1 MDKQITR
8 SKQPLNIPTGTI
20 LNIGLLVGAF
30 LVGRKLLQTFGV
42 VKTQKEQDQE
52 ANVTQAETGS
62 VTQVSAVNP
71 SNPALALNPRYH
83 FTIVNDYIKKK
94 GISKPSGEDLKKIY
108 SPFPG
113 SNIFYDVA
121 LQGIAKQIYD
131 SKGFFNDNE
140 EQLFDAFQKTRNQAQ
155 ISYVSGVFQ
164 RDYKRD
170 LFSFLQKFLSEAEL
184 SKVYQIIKG
193 KPLI

>member
-1 MDKQITR
+1 MEKQIN
-8 SKQPLNIPTGTI
+8 KQPINIPTGTI

-42 VKTQKEQDQE
+42 VKTEKEKEQA
-52 ANVTQAETGS
+52 ANVNQAETGS
-62 VTQVSAVNP
+62 VTQSSVVNP

-94 GISKPSGEDLKKIY
+94 GVSKPSGEDLKKIY
-108 SPFPG
+108 TPFPG

-121 LQGIAKQIYD
+121 LQGIAKQIWN
-131 SKGFFNDNE
+131 SKGLFNDNE
-140 EQLFDAFQKTRNQAQ
+140 EQLFDAFQKARNQAQ
-155 ISYVSGVFQ
+155 ISYIAGVFQ

-170 LFSFLQKFLSEAEL
+170 LFSFLQSFLNEAEI
-184 SKVYQIIKG
+184 SKVYNIIKG

>member
-1 MDKQITR
+1 MEKQIN
-8 SKQPLNIPTGTI
+8 KDPINIPTKTI

-42 VKTQKEQDQE
+42 VKTAKEEEQE
-52 ANVTQAETGS
+52 ANVNQAESGS
-62 VTQVSAVNP
+62 VTQVSTVNP
-71 SNPALALNPRYH
+71 KNPSLALNPRYH
-83 FTIVNDYIKKK
+83 FTIMADYIKKK
-94 GISKPSGEDLKKIY
+94 GKTKPSPDDLKKVY

-140 EQLFDAFQKTRNQAQ
+140 EKLFDAFQKTRNQAQ

-170 LFSFLQKFLSEAEL
+170 LFSFLQKFLSVEEL
-184 SKVYQIIKG
+184 AKVYQIIKG
-193 KPLI
+193 KPLT

>member
-1 MDKQITR
+1 MDKQIT
-8 SKQPLNIPTGTI
+8 KQPINIPTGTI

-42 VKTQKEQDQE
+42 VKTEKEQEQA

-108 SPFPG
+108 TPFPG

-121 LQGIAKQIYD
+121 LQGIAKQVWD

-140 EQLFDAFQKTRNQAQ
+140 GQLFDAFQKARNQAQ
-155 ISYVSGVFQ
+155 ISYIAGVFQ

-170 LFSFLQKFLSEAEL
+170 LFSFLQSFLNEAEI
-184 SKVYQIIKG
+184 SKVYNIIKG

>member
-42 VKTQKEQDQE
+42 VKTQKEQEQE
-52 ANVTQAETGS
+52 ANVIQAESGS
-62 VTQVSAVNP
+62 VTQSSAVNP
-71 SNPALALNPRYH
+71 SNPSLALNPRYH
-83 FTIVNDYIKKK
+83 FTIMADYIKKK
-94 GISKPSGEDLKKIY
+94 GRSKPTGEDFKKVY
-108 SPFPG
+108 TPFPG

-121 LQGIAKQIYD
+121 LQGIAKQIWN
-131 SKGFFNDNE
+131 SKGIFNDNE
-140 EQLFDAFQKTRNQAQ
+140 TQLFDAFQKARNQAQ
-155 ISYVSGVFQ
+155 ISYIAGVFQ

-170 LFSFLQKFLSEAEL
+170 LFSFLQSFLNDAEL

-193 KPLI
+193 KPIV

>member
-1 MDKQITR
+1 MEKQIN
-8 SKQPLNIPTGTI
+8 KDPINIPTKTI

-42 VKTQKEQDQE
+42 VKTAKEEEQE
-52 ANVTQAETGS
+52 SNVNQAESGS
-62 VTQVSAVNP
+62 VTQVSTVNP
-71 SNPALALNPRYH
+71 KNPSLALNPRYH
-83 FTIVNDYIKKK
+83 FTIMADYVKKK
-94 GISKPSGEDLKKIY
+94 GKTKPSPDDLKKVY

-140 EQLFDAFQKTRNQAQ
+140 EKLFDAFQKTRNQAQ

-170 LFSFLQKFLSEAEL
+170 LFSFLQKFLSVEEL
-184 SKVYQIIKG
+184 DKVYQIIKG
-193 KPLI
+193 KPLV

>member
-1 MDKQITR
+1 MEKQIT
-8 SKQPLNIPTGTI
+8 KNPVNIPTGTI

-42 VKTQKEQDQE
+42 VKTQKEQEQE
-52 ANVTQAETGS
+52 ANVIKAESGS
-62 VTQVSAVNP
+62 VTQASSVIP

-83 FTIVNDYIKKK
+83 FTIMKEYLKKIGK
-94 GISKPSGEDLKKIY
+94 TKPSAEDQKKIY

-121 LQGIAKQIYD
+121 LQGIAKQLWD

-140 EQLFDAFQKTRNQAQ
+140 EQAFDAFQKARNQAQ
-155 ISYVSGVFQ
+155 ISYIAGVFQ

-170 LFSFLQKFLSEAEL
+170 LFSFLQSFMNEAEI
-184 SKVYQIIKG
+184 SKVYSIIKG
-193 KPLI
+193 KPLY

>member
-1 MDKQITR
+1 MEKQITK
-8 SKQPLNIPTGTI
+8 SPVNIPTGTI

-42 VKTQKEQDQE
+42 VKTQKEQEQE
-52 ANVTQAETGS
+52 ANVIAAESGS
-62 VTQVSAVNP
+62 VTQASSVNP

-83 FTIVNDYIKKK
+83 FTIMKEYLKKIGK
-94 GISKPSGEDLKKIY
+94 TKSSAEDQKKIY

-121 LQGIAKQIYD
+121 LQGIAKQLWD

-140 EQLFDAFQKTRNQAQ
+140 EQAFDAFQKARNQAQ
-155 ISYVSGVFQ
+155 ISYIAGVFQ

-170 LFSFLQKFLSEAEL
+170 LFSFLQSFMNEAEI
-184 SKVYQIIKG
+184 SKVYSIIKG
-193 KPLI
+193 KPLY

>member
-1 MDKQITR
+1 MEKQI
-8 SKQPLNIPTGTI
+8 SKQPINIPTGTI
-20 LNIGLLVGAF
+20 LNVGLLIGAF
-30 LVGRKLLQTFGV
+30 LAGKKLLQTFGV
-42 VKTQKEQDQE
+42 IKTAKEAEQE
-52 ANVTQAETGS
+52 GNVITAEAGS
-62 VTQVSAVNP
+62 VTQVTSVNP

-83 FTIVNDYIKKK
+83 FTIVKDYLSKK

-113 SNIFYDVA
+113 SNLFYDTA
-121 LQGIAKQIYD
+121 LQQIAKQIWD

-140 EQLFDAFQKTRNQAQ
+140 EQLFDAFQKARNQAQ
-155 ISYVSGVFQ
+155 ISYISGVFQ

-170 LFSFLQKFLSEAEL
+170 LFSFLQGFLDQAEL

-193 KPLI
+193 KPII

>member
-1 MDKQITR
+1 MDKQIT
-8 SKQPLNIPTGTI
+8 KQPINIPTGTI

-42 VKTQKEQDQE
+42 VKTEKEQEQA

-108 SPFPG
+108 TPFPG

-121 LQGIAKQIYD
+121 LQGIAKQVWD

-140 EQLFDAFQKTRNQAQ
+140 GQLFDAFQKARNQAQ
-155 ISYVSGVFQ
+155 ISYIAGVFQ

-170 LFSFLQKFLSEAEL
+170 LFSFLQSFLNEAEI

>member
-1 MDKQITR
+1 MTKN
-8 SKQPLNIPTGTI
+8 PVNIPTGTI

-42 VKTQKEQDQE
+42 VKTQKEQEQE
-52 ANVTQAETGS
+52 ANVIKAESGS
-62 VTQVSAVNP
+62 VTQASSVIP

-83 FTIVNDYIKKK
+83 FTIMKEYLKKIGK
-94 GISKPSGEDLKKIY
+94 TKPSAEDQKKIY

-113 SNIFYDVA
+113 SNIFFDVA
-121 LQGIAKQIYD
+121 LQGIAKQLWD

-140 EQLFDAFQKTRNQAQ
+140 EQAFDAFQKARNQAQ
-155 ISYVSGVFQ
+155 ISYIAGVFQ

-170 LFSFLQKFLSEAEL
+170 LFSFLQSFMNEAEI
-184 SKVYQIIKG
+184 SKVYSIIKG
-193 KPLI
+193 KPLY

>member
-1 MDKQITR
+1 MEKQIT
-8 SKQPLNIPTGTI
+8 KNPVNIPTGTI

-42 VKTQKEQDQE
+42 VKTQKEQEQE
-52 ANVTQAETGS
+52 ANVIKAESGS
-62 VTQVSAVNP
+62 VTQASSVIP

-83 FTIVNDYIKKK
+83 FTIMKEYLKKIGK
-94 GISKPSGEDLKKIY
+94 TKPSAEDQKKIY

-113 SNIFYDVA
+113 SNIFFDVA
-121 LQGIAKQIYD
+121 LQGIAKQLWD

-140 EQLFDAFQKTRNQAQ
+140 EQAFDAFQKARNQAQ
-155 ISYVSGVFQ
+155 ISYIAGVFQ

-170 LFSFLQKFLSEAEL
+170 LFSFLQSFMNEAEI
-184 SKVYQIIKG
+184 SKVYSIIKG
-193 KPLI
+193 KPLY